1 MGIQTTNPNR
11 HRLRPTVASAVLAM
25 GGSSLEVDLA
35 VDLALD
41 LAVALE
47 VDRQTLK
54 QTRQIPP
61 PTITP
66 RLSCR
71 HRPARAKVSTETA
84 TDTNSPLTVCK
95 LDNSSD
101 IASLSWIGNT
111 R

>member
-1 MGIQTTNPNR
+1 MVQFHCVP
-11 HRLRPTVASAVLAM
+11 LA
-25 GGSSLEVDLA
+25 SLEVDLV

-54 QTRQIPP
+54 QARQIPLP
-61 PTITP
+61 IVTP
-66 RLSCR
+66 KPLTLHQRN
-71 HRPARAKVSTETA
+71 PAKVSTETA

>member
-1 MGIQTTNPNR
+1 
-11 HRLRPTVASAVLAM
+11 M
-25 GGSSLEVDLA
+25 GGSSLDLDLA

-41 LAVALE
+41 LAVALAVE
-47 VDRQTLK
+47 IETLK
-54 QTRQIPP
+54 QTRQIPLP
-61 PTITP
+61 IVTP
-66 RLSCR
+66 KPLTLHQRNPS
-71 HRPARAKVSTETA
+71 KVYTETA